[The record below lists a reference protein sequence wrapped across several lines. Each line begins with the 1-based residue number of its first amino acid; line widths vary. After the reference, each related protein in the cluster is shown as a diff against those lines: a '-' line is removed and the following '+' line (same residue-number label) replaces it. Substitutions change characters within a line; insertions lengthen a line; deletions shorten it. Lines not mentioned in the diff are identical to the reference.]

1 MREPSLVLTFKY
13 KSCRRLVDPGADTSG
28 TNECSSDSIS
38 ALKWELSK
46 TTTNKRKKSEILLLS
61 AETKTP
67 PPLPSYSI
75 AEHPYLKAAMVKRD
89 GKDEFLVLDFIFPKM
104 EPDSGKES
112 DLYGLLK
119 VFWLR

>member
-1 MREPSLVLTFKY
+1 MRAFE
-13 KSCRRLVDPGADTSG
+13 
-28 TNECSSDSIS
+28 NN
-38 ALKWELSK
+38 
-46 TTTNKRKKSEILLLS
+46 NKQKREKSEILLLS

-67 PPLPSYSI
+67 PSPLPSYSP
-75 AEHPYLKAAMVKRD
+75 AEHSYLKAAMVKRD

-112 DLYGLLK
+112 DLYGLLQ

>member
-1 MREPSLVLTFKY
+1 MRAFEKQQQT
-13 KSCRRLVDPGADTSG
+13 
-28 TNECSSDSIS
+28 
-38 ALKWELSK
+38 
-46 TTTNKRKKSEILLLS
+46 KRKKSEILLLS

-67 PPLPSYSI
+67 ASPLPSYST
-75 AEHPYLKAAMVKRD
+75 AEHSYLKAAMVKRD
-89 GKDEFLVLDFIFPKM
+89 GKDEFLVLDFIFLKM